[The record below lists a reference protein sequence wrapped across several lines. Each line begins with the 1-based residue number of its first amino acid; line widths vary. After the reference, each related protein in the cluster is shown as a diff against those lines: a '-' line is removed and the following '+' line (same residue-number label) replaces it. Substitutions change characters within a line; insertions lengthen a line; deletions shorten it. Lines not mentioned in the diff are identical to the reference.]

1 MRWWRTMAALLMLPL
16 PVGELATVAAQES
29 GEVRE
34 TVPEIA
40 SDTLHDVALV
50 REEGGRPV
58 IYYNPV
64 LLNRLGPQLTRFFL
78 MHERG
83 HVAAGHT
90 GSALAGPTWGGTS
103 ARLRQELDA
112 DCWAAE
118 RLLANGD
125 TDAVEAAIEFFL
137 QLGKRRHDM
146 LHPTGSQR
154 AAKLLGC
161 SPAAQV
167 ATAPTTNPRGN

>member
-1 MRWWRTMAALLMLPL
+1 MRLMLLLCLFAAP
-16 PVGELATVAAQES
+16 AAAQVTES
-29 GEVRE
+29 TPV
-34 TVPEIA
+34 VA
-40 SDTLHDVALV
+40 SDSLRDVALT
-50 REEGGRPV
+50 RLEHGRPV

-125 TDAVEAAIEFFL
+125 TEAVEAAIEFFL
-137 QLGKRRHDM
+137 QLGRRRHDM

-161 SPAAQV
+161 LPD
-167 ATAPTTNPRGN
+167 R